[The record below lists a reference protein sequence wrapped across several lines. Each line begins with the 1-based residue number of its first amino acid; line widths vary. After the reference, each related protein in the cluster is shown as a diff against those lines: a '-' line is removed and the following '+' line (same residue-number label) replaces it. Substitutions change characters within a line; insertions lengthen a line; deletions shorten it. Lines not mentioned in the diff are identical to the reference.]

1 MTTGQVWRKSSY
13 SSTANNDC
21 VEVAFLSATT
31 GVRDSKDRRRG
42 HLSLAGGAWNLF
54 LDSVRSSPCR

>member
-1 MTTGQVWRKSSY
+1 MTTGHFWRKSSY

-21 VEVAFLSATT
+21 VEVASLPQRA

-42 HLSLAGGAWNLF
+42 HLSLSPYAWGHF